1 MNDYL
6 FSSAYVAQGD
16 PSGSSSGSAIATS
29 AGLCAAA
36 IGTETAGS
44 IIMPASRASIVG
56 LKPTVGLTSRSGIIP
71 VSHDHDTVGPMG
83 RTVEDV
89 ALLLGR
95 KKNIDLVLTRRQIC
109 FCIEFIQGADSRD
122 NATQQPGIIR
132 QENYT
137 QYLLGVEGLRNIR
150 LGVVRQGRLN

>member
-1 MNDYL
+1 L
-6 FSSAYVAQGD
+6 LSSAYVAQGD

-44 IIMPASRASIVG
+44 IIMPSSRASIVG

-89 ALLLGR
+89 ALLLG
-95 KKNIDLVLTRRQIC
+95 KKIDLML
-109 FCIEFIQGADSRD
+109 
-122 NATQQPGIIR
+122 IIKT
-132 QENYT
+132 N
-137 QYLLGVEGLRNIR
+137 LFFFFL
-150 LGVVRQGRLN
+150 

>member
-1 MNDYL
+1 L
-6 FSSAYVAQGD
+6 FSSAYVAEGD

-44 IIMPASRASIVG
+44 IILPSSRANIVG

-89 ALLLGR
+89 ALLLGIE
-95 KKNIDLVLTRRQIC
+95 IDSMLM
-109 FCIEFIQGADSRD
+109 
-122 NATQQPGIIR
+122 
-132 QENYT
+132 
-137 QYLLGVEGLRNIR
+137 
-150 LGVVRQGRLN
+150 

>member
-1 MNDYL
+1 MKIFIFYFSRKRIL
-6 FSSAYVAQGD
+6 LLSSAYVAQGD

-44 IIMPASRASIVG
+44 IIMPSSRASIVG

-89 ALLLGR
+89 ALLLG
-95 KKNIDLVLTRRQIC
+95 KKIDLML
-109 FCIEFIQGADSRD
+109 
-122 NATQQPGIIR
+122 IIKT
-132 QENYT
+132 N
-137 QYLLGVEGLRNIR
+137 LFFFFL
-150 LGVVRQGRLN
+150 

>member
-1 MNDYL
+1 VKIFIFYFSRKRIL
-6 FSSAYVAQGD
+6 LLSSAYVAQGD

-44 IIMPASRASIVG
+44 IIMPSSRASIVG

-89 ALLLGR
+89 ALLLG
-95 KKNIDLVLTRRQIC
+95 KKIDLMLIIKTNL
-109 FCIEFIQGADSRD
+109 FFFFI
-122 NATQQPGIIR
+122 
-132 QENYT
+132 
-137 QYLLGVEGLRNIR
+137 
-150 LGVVRQGRLN
+150 